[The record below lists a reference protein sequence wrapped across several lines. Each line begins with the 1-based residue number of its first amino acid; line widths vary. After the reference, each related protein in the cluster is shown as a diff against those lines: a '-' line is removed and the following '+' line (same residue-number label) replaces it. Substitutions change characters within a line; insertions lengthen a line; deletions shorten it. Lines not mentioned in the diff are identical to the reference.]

1 MLDTPVGNLEN
12 HQAKKL
18 SSYYTSGAELLILS
32 GYCAAP
38 PVWGLPDDN
47 MLDAPLG
54 GLDM

>member
-38 PVWGLPDDN
+38 PVWGLPDDH